1 MGPGAIS
8 VVTAADERSTKSES
22 SCLCVLM
29 LGDRCAT
36 ADRTWIAERKSTHLS
51 GTVTPSYHDMPP
63 PALPSLHL
71 PASHAHSSINLS
83 PALHSG
89 APSYHQHIPVSSRS
103 SNPGRKNRL
112 PSQTPEVE
120 VDVEI
125 DMDAEGEAEENGD
138 DNALYCFCQ
147 EKSWGEMIG
156 CDNQECRFEWVSL
169 GLASYTLPHRTED
182 TNPATQFNL
191 LNSTHAVPPQVCQA
205 RSSSTRDLVLSRLR
219 RRTRP
224 RGQQR
229 ETQTETEGEEKVA
242 PIDPAVL
249 WLVLICSLVSIL
261 SVVSCPKSC
270 IHH

>member
-1 MGPGAIS
+1 M
-8 VVTAADERSTKSES
+8 
-22 SCLCVLM
+22 
-29 LGDRCAT
+29 
-36 ADRTWIAERKSTHLS
+36 S

-120 VDVEI
+120 VDVEV

-156 CDNQECRFEWVSL
+156 CENQECRFEWVSL
-169 GLASYTLPHRTED
+169 GLGSHPPHRRADD
-182 TNPATQFNL
+182 TDPAIQFNL
-191 LNSTHAVPPQVCQA
+191 LNFTHAVPPQVCQA

-219 RRTRP
+219 GRTRP

-242 PIDPAVL
+242 RIDPAVL
-249 WLVLICSLVSIL
+249 WLVLKRSLVSRL
-261 SVVSCPKSC
+261 SVVSCPISC
-270 IHH
+270 IRYRIVPWQSSCVPT